1 MSGCAVRRWGT
12 GSGYV
17 KCGDTAAS
25 KELDA
30 RLKAVMA
37 ERERQDSYFTGVVP
51 EVSASASEPVPAKE
65 PVKKEAN
72 K

>member
-1 MSGCAVRRWGT
+1 MSGCAIRRWGT

-17 KCGDTAAS
+17 KCADSATS

-51 EVSASASEPVPAKE
+51 EAAAAQPEPE
-65 PVKKEAN
+65 TSVKKAN
-72 K
+72 TQ